1 MEEAEMSRSALLER
15 KTKETDIEVSL
26 ELDGNGKA
34 QLELEDQFLTHML
47 ESLSKYS
54 SFDIKLKATGD
65 NEHHLIEDVAIVL
78 GMALNEALGDKP
90 IERIASSTVPMDDAL
105 VTVAIDL
112 IDRPYVDIDCPDP
125 LYHHFLRSFAM
136 SSGMTLHVVAIRG
149 FDPHHVVEAS
159 IKALGLALKSAV
171 RPRSTLLSTKSKP
184 KVRKS

>member
-1 MEEAEMSRSALLER
+1 MSRKALLQR
-15 KTKETDIEVSL
+15 KTKETDIEVTI
-26 ELDGNGKA
+26 ELDGKGKTE
-34 QLELEDQFLTHML
+34 LELEDHILTHML
-47 ESLSKYS
+47 QSLSKYAA
-54 SFDIKLKATGD
+54 FDIRLKATGD

-78 GMALNEALGDKP
+78 GLALNEALGSGA

-136 SSGMTLHVVAIRG
+136 SSGMTLHVVALRG

-171 RPRSTLLSTKSKP
+171 RPRSALLSTKNRP

>member
-1 MEEAEMSRSALLER
+1 VEETEMSRKALLQR
-15 KTKETDIEVSL
+15 KTKETDIEVSI
-26 ELDGNGKA
+26 ELDGKGRT
-34 QLELEDQFLTHML
+34 QLELEDLFLTHML

-54 SFDIKLKATGD
+54 SIDIKLKATGD

-78 GMALNEALGDKP
+78 GLALNQALGDGP

-136 SSGMTLHVVAIRG
+136 SSGMTLHVVAVRG

-159 IKALGLALKSAV
+159 IKALGLALKSAIQ
-171 RPRSTLLSTKSKP
+171 PRSTLLSTKNQP

>member
-1 MEEAEMSRSALLER
+1 VEETEMSREALLQR
-15 KTKETDIEVSL
+15 KTKETDIEVSI
-26 ELDGNGKA
+26 ELDGKGRT
-34 QLELEDQFLTHML
+34 QLELEDLFLTHML

-54 SFDIKLKATGD
+54 SIDIKLKATGD

-78 GMALNEALGDKP
+78 GLALNQALGDGP

-136 SSGMTLHVVAIRG
+136 SSGMTLHVVAVRG

-159 IKALGLALKSAV
+159 IKALGLALKSAI
-171 RPRSTLLSTKSKP
+171 RPRSTLLSTKDQP

>member
-1 MEEAEMSRSALLER
+1 MSRKALLQR
-15 KTKETDIEVSL
+15 KTKETDIEVSI
-26 ELDGNGKA
+26 ELDGEGRT
-34 QLELEDQFLTHML
+34 QLDLEDQFLTHML

-54 SFDIKLKATGD
+54 SIDIKLKATGD

-78 GMALNEALGDKP
+78 GLALNQALGDGP

-136 SSGMTLHVVAIRG
+136 SSGMTLHVVAVRG
-149 FDPHHVVEAS
+149 FDQHHVVEAS

-171 RPRSTLLSTKSKP
+171 RPRSRLLSTKNKP
-184 KVRKS
+184 KVRKN